1 MKALCIYVDAGK
13 GHYIPAKA
21 IAEEFED
28 MGVETRFVE
37 SFDYLDIKWLGKLNH
52 KYWRAMLKRP
62 KLERKL
68 TKFADAGSD
77 LMSVYVNLCI
87 KHCWRMM
94 KAQLEEFKPD
104 IVMATHPY
112 GSTALAEM
120 FKVHGIKI
128 PVYYYATDVFTVP
141 VASICH
147 NQRRLLVSTEE
158 GAAKAVGFGLDRS
171 EVAIVPFPL
180 QRSLS
185 QGVRL
190 SKREAREKLG
200 LPVDLF
206 TMQLN
211 LGGEGLGSLSL
222 LESLLK
228 QHRPMQII
236 ILGGINKEMRAK
248 IDAITKAEHNRSVLV
263 HTPGF
268 VTNVNEYLLA
278 SDIIAGR
285 AGINTILE
293 AMYDHRPFLVT
304 DVVYTVIPSADYIVK
319 YKVGWNAAEDKKL
332 QAEIV
337 EDLIDHPEK
346 LDEMDKAFDDIPID
360 FSARAVAEY
369 LVDDARAYFEEI
381 GEPIQD

>member
-1 MKALCIYVDAGK
+1 MRALCVYVDAGK

-21 IAEEFED
+21 IAEEFQD
-28 MGVETRFVE
+28 MGIETRLE
-37 SFDYLDIKWLGKLNH
+37 EIFDYLDVRWLGRLNH
-52 KYWRAMLKRP
+52 GYWRMALRMP
-62 KLERKL
+62 KLEQH
-68 TKFADAGSD
+68 TSKFADAGTD
-77 LMSVYVNLCI
+77 WMQGGVRFCI
-87 KHCWRMM
+87 KHCKRMLM
-94 KAQLEEFKPD
+94 AQLDEFRPD
-104 IVMATHPY
+104 FILSTHPY
-112 GSTALAEM
+112 GSTVLAGM
-120 FKVHGIKI
+120 LKAFKIDI

-147 NQRRLLVSTEE
+147 DQRRLLVSTAE
-158 GAAKAVGFGLDRS
+158 GAQMAEKLGLGK
-171 EVAIVPFPL
+171 EEIQLVPFPL

-185 QGVRL
+185 QGIRL
-190 SKREAREKLG
+190 TKKEARGKLG
-200 LPVDLF
+200 LPEDLF

-222 LESLLK
+222 LEKLLK

-236 ILGGINKEMRAK
+236 ILGGIDKKMRQK
-248 IDAITKAEHNRSVLV
+248 IDAIIKLEHNKQVLV

-293 AMYDHRPFLVT
+293 AMYAHRPFLIT
-304 DVVYTVIPSADYIVK
+304 DLVYTVIPSADYVEK
-319 YKVGWNAAEDKKL
+319 YKVGWNATGKKKL

-346 LDEMDKAFDDIPID
+346 LEEMDKAFSDIPIT
-360 FSARAVAEY
+360 FSAKAVAQYMVQDTE
-369 LVDDARAYFEEI
+369 AYMAEKS
-381 GEPIQD
+381 